1 MGVHHV
7 VIFQFKP
14 DASAQSVKQC
24 CDEMLGLKDQCVLAS
39 TGKPYIV
46 SSKGGREMSIEGLH
60 NDFTHVFVV
69 EFDSVVERDFYVKE
83 DKAHH
88 GFVGKWITSDDAI
101 VSKAMVVDFVPGA
114 LE

>member
-1 MGVHHV
+1 MVVNHV

-39 TGKPYIV
+39 TGKPYIAN
-46 SSKGGREMSIEGLH
+46 SKGGKDMSIEGL
-60 NDFTHVFVV
+60 NNGFTHVFVV
-69 EFDSVVERDFYVKE
+69 EFNSVADRDFYVKE

-88 GFVGKWITSDDAI
+88 GFIGKWITSSDAI
-101 VSKAMVVDFVPGA
+101 VSKAMVVDFVPGS